1 LIDFCT
7 AQSSARENLRRRRR
21 SNQHIAAAAAA
32 ASEKEDA
39 RQQKHQNKTLSSHQL
54 INYTRDEG
62 EKSAGW
68 QQRDKCP
75 IKINY
80 IGYAMTTTSLPH
92 CWDSFAIAAQRA
104 LLWNF

>member
-1 LIDFCT
+1 LH
-7 AQSSARENLRRRRR
+7 SSVVCERESAAAAALQ
-21 SNQHIAAAAAA
+21 NQHIAAAAAA

-92 CWDSFAIAAQRA
+92 CWDSFAIAQRA

>member
-1 LIDFCT
+1 LIF
-7 AQSSARENLRRRRR
+7 AQLSRLRERICGGGAPTK
-21 SNQHIAAAAAA
+21 HIAAAAA

-39 RQQKHQNKTLSSHQL
+39 RQQKHQNKPLSSHQL

-92 CWDSFAIAAQRA
+92 CWDSFAIAQRA